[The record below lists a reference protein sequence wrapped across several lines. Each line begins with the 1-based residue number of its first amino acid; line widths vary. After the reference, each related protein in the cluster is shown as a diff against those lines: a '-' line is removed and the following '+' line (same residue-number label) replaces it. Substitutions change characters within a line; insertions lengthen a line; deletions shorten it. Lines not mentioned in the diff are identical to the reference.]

1 MPMYLT
7 THRYPEKESLTVVKE
22 AADFFRQLPLKG
34 DIEFVASYNFNGGC
48 YIIWRAPSKEVL
60 EKYLETTDTPTFRKN
75 MEITEVV
82 QSYPPTV
89 DYTIRLWYWIYRLG
103 GG

>member
-7 THRYPEKESLTVVKE
+7 THRYPEEESLMAVRE

-34 DIEFVASYNFNGGC
+34 DIEFVASYNFDGGC
-48 YIIWRAPSKEVL
+48 YIVWRAPSKEAL
-60 EKYLETTDTPTFRKN
+60 KKYLETTDTPTFRKN
-75 MEITEVV
+75 MEMTEVA

-89 DYTIRLWYWIYRLG
+89 DYRIRLWYWIYRLG
-103 GG
+103 KG